1 MDYNRV
7 ALFVRVVKA
16 GSFTG
21 AAATAG
27 LPKSSVSRSVSRLE
41 QDLGVRL
48 LQRTTRKLA
57 LTEAGQ
63 AYYDAVS
70 PSFTVIEEAD
80 TAARAHGAEPRGTIR
95 VSAAPDFGALAS
107 ALAQFCRQY
116 PKIRVELSVT
126 SRYVDLVTEG
136 FDLAI
141 RAGRLADSSLVARR
155 IAASETGLMAAPAYL
170 RKRGRPRTV
179 AELPEHDWV
188 LYRAAGGRATLTLTG
203 PEGEQSVEVTAALVA
218 DDITFCRM
226 AVESGAGLAL
236 LPVHIA
242 AESLAAGKLEQV
254 LPRWTHGG
262 SALFVVLPTSRQVP
276 ARVALLRD
284 FLVEHLGNQLARI
297 HEGCQKARRQLGS
310 GGP

>member
-7 ALFVRVVKA
+7 ALFVRVIKA

-21 AAATAG
+21 AAVAVG

-41 QDLGVRL
+41 QELGVRL

-70 PSFTVIEEAD
+70 PSFATIEEAD

-95 VSAAPDFGALAS
+95 VSSAPDFGALSS

-141 RAGRLADSSLVARR
+141 RAGRLPDSSLVARR
-155 IAASETGLMAAPAYL
+155 IAATETGLMAAPSYL
-170 RKRGRPRTV
+170 RKRGRPKSI
-179 AELPEHDWV
+179 AELAGHDFV
-188 LYRAAGGRATLTLTG
+188 LYRATGGRAALTLTG
-203 PEGEQSVEVTAALVA
+203 PDGEQSFEVTASLVA

-226 AVESGAGLAL
+226 AVESGAGLAM
-236 LPVHIA
+236 LPIHIA

-254 LPRWTHGG
+254 LPRFTYGG
-262 SALFVVLPTSRQVP
+262 ASLFVVLPTARQVP

-284 FLVEHLGNQLARI
+284 FLVEHLGKQLSQI
-297 HEGCQKARRQLGS
+297 HEGCQRARRQQS
-310 GGP
+310 S

>member
-7 ALFVRVVKA
+7 ALFVRVIKA

-21 AAATAG
+21 AAAAAG

-41 QDLGVRL
+41 QELGVRL

-70 PSFTVIEEAD
+70 PSFATIEEAD
-80 TAARAHGAEPRGTIR
+80 TAARAHGAEPRGAIR

-107 ALAQFCRQY
+107 TLALFSRQY
-116 PKIRVELSVT
+116 PKIRVELSIT

-141 RAGRLADSSLVARR
+141 RAGRLPDSSLVARR
-155 IAASETGLMAAPAYL
+155 IATTETGLMAAPSYL
-170 RKRGRPRTV
+170 RQRGRPRSI
-179 AELPEHDWV
+179 AELSGHDWV
-188 LYRAAGGRATLTLTG
+188 LYRATGGRATLTLTG
-203 PEGEQSVEVTAALVA
+203 PDGEQSFEVAASLVA
-218 DDITFCRM
+218 DDITFCRL
-226 AVESGAGLAL
+226 AVESGAGLAM

-254 LPRWTHGG
+254 LPRFTYGG
-262 SALFVVLPTSRQVP
+262 ASLFVVLPTARHIP
-276 ARVALLRD
+276 TRVALLRD
-284 FLVEHLGNQLARI
+284 FLVEHLGTQLTQI
-297 HEGCQKARRQLGS
+297 HEGCERARRRQS
-310 GGP
+310 P